1 MAKRRRL
8 RVIPLGGVGEIGKN
22 STLVEYGRDLVLLDA
37 GVKFPEEEQRGVD
50 LVIPDYT
57 YLRERRDQLRGIL
70 LTHGH
75 EDHIGAMPYLLPQ
88 LVDEQRPAIPVYGT
102 DLALGFVEARLR
114 ERRALQY
121 ADCCPVQ
128 PGRRYPLSQHVE
140 AEFVPVSHSIP
151 GSMAVVLHTPGGV
164 LIDTG
169 DFKFDPTPVSGP
181 PTDEARLRALGDAG
195 VLVLLSDTTR
205 VEVPGRTPSEQVVR
219 QAVARIVA
227 EAPGRVIITTFA
239 SNITRLQHA
248 IDTAVQHGRKV
259 AVVGRSMESNLGV
272 ALELGYLRVPEGTLA
287 TVDEAAKLRPKRAL
301 LITTGSQGEPSSALS
316 RIAAGEHR
324 TIRLLQGDT
333 VILAAS
339 PIPGNEATVARTIDN
354 LFRRGARVV
363 YNALVREIH
372 VSGHGAREELRQMLE
387 LTRPQCV
394 LPVHGEYRHL
404 LLYQQLAAEVG
415 IPAAR
420 VPIAEVGD
428 IVEFSQEGDG
438 VPRKVGQV
446 PSGSVLID
454 GLTIGNVTDV
464 VLRDRRHLSEDGV
477 IFAGLVVDRE
487 TGELLSGP
495 EIVARGFVQPDG
507 ADGLLEGA
515 AAEVRRSLRRRA
527 RQGPVEYGFLVERT
541 AQILGGYIYR
551 HTHQR
556 PMILPVVTEV

>member
-8 RVIPLGGVGEIGKN
+8 RAIPLGGVGEIGKN
-22 STLVEYGRDLVLLDA
+22 STLIEYGRDLLLIDA
-37 GVKFPEEEQRGVD
+37 GVMFPEEEQRGVD

-57 YLRERRDQLRGIL
+57 YLRERREQLRAIL
-70 LTHGH
+70 LTHAH
-75 EDHIGAMPYLLPQ
+75 EDHIGAMAYLLPQ
-88 LVDEQRPAIPVYGT
+88 LVDERRPAIPVYGS

-128 PGRRYPLSQHVE
+128 PGKRYPVSQSVD

-151 GSMAVVLHTPGGV
+151 GSMAVVLHTPAGV
-164 LIDTG
+164 LINTG

-181 PTDEARLRALGDAG
+181 QTDVRRLRQLGDAG
-195 VLVLLSDTTR
+195 VLALLSDTTR

-227 EAPGRVIITTFA
+227 EAPGRVVITTFA

-248 IDTAVQHGRKV
+248 IATAAEHGRKV
-259 AVVGRSMESNLGV
+259 AVVGRSMEANLGV
-272 ALELGYLRVPEGTLA
+272 ALELGYLKAPAGTLVEIEQA
-287 TVDEAAKLRPKRAL
+287 NKLPPKRVL

-324 TIRLLQGDT
+324 SIRLLPGDT

-339 PIPGNEATVARTIDN
+339 PIPGNEETVARTIDN

-363 YNALVREIH
+363 YNTLVPEIH
-372 VSGHGAREELRQMLE
+372 VSGHGAREELRRMLE
-387 LTRPQCV
+387 LTRPRYAV
-394 LPVHGEYRHL
+394 PVHGEYRHL

-415 IPAAR
+415 IPAERA
-420 VPIAEVGD
+420 PIVEIGE
-428 IVEFSQEGDG
+428 IVEFGPDS
-438 VPRKVGQV
+438 VRKVGQA

-454 GLTIGNVTDV
+454 GLTVGNVTNV
-464 VLRDRRHLSEDGV
+464 VLRDRQHLSEDGV
-477 IFAGLVVDRE
+477 IFASLVVDRE
-487 TGELLSGP
+487 TGRLLSGP

-507 ADGLLEGA
+507 VDGLLEGA
-515 AAEVRRSLRRRA
+515 AAEVRRALRRRA
-527 RQGPVEYGFLVERT
+527 RPGAPETGYLVERT
-541 AQILGGYIYR
+541 AQVLGGYIYR

>member
-22 STLVEYGRDLVLLDA
+22 STLIEYGRDFILIDA

-57 YLRERRDQLRGIL
+57 YLKEHRDQLRGIL

-75 EDHIGAMPYLLPQ
+75 EDHIGGLPYLLPQ
-88 LVDEQRPAIPVYGT
+88 LVEKGGRAIPIYGT
-102 DLALGFVEARLR
+102 DLALGFAKAKLA

-121 ADCCPVQ
+121 ADFCTVEA
-128 PGRRYPLSQHVE
+128 GKRYPLGQGVD

-151 GSMAVVLHTPGGV
+151 GSMAIALHTPDGV
-164 LIDTG
+164 LVATG
-169 DFKFDPTPVSGP
+169 DFKFDPTPISGP
-181 PTDEARLRALGDAG
+181 PTDEVRLRELGERG

-219 QAVARIVA
+219 ETINRIVA

-248 IDTAVQHGRKV
+248 ITTAHAYGRKV
-259 AVVGRSMESNLGV
+259 AVVGRSMEANLGV
-272 ALELGYLRVPEGTLA
+272 ALELGYLRAPEGTL
-287 TVDEAAKLRPKRAL
+287 VPVEQAAKLPPRKVL

-316 RIAAGEHR
+316 RIAVGEHR
-324 TIRLLQGDT
+324 SIRLLPGDT

-339 PIPGNEATVARTIDN
+339 PIPGNDETVAHTIDN

-363 YNALVREIH
+363 YNALVPTVH
-372 VSGHGAREELRQMLE
+372 VSGHAAREELRQMLE
-387 LTRPQCV
+387 LTRPRYAV
-394 LPVHGEYRHL
+394 PLHGEYRHL
-404 LLYQQLAAEVG
+404 LLYKELAVETG
-415 IPAAR
+415 LPPDH
-420 VPIAEVGD
+420 VPIAEIGD
-428 IVEFSQEGDG
+428 IWQFDQQTA
-438 VPRKVGQV
+438 RKIGTV

-454 GLTIGNVTDV
+454 GLTVGNVTSV
-464 VLRDRRHLSEDGV
+464 VLRDRQHLSEDGV
-477 IFAGLVVDRE
+477 IFASLVVDRD
-487 TGELLSGP
+487 TGRLLGGP
-495 EIVARGFVQPDG
+495 EIVARGFVHPDG
-507 ADGLLEGA
+507 DGLLSGA
-515 AAEVRRSLRRRA
+515 ADEVRRALKKRRGSG
-527 RQGPVEYGFLVERT
+527 QPELGFLVERT
-541 AQILGGYIYR
+541 SQVLGGYIYR

>member
-1 MAKRRRL
+1 
-8 RVIPLGGVGEIGKN
+8 
-22 STLVEYGRDLVLLDA
+22 
-37 GVKFPEEEQRGVD
+37 
-50 LVIPDYT
+50 
-57 YLRERRDQLRGIL
+57 
-70 LTHGH
+70 
-75 EDHIGAMPYLLPQ
+75 
-88 LVDEQRPAIPVYGT
+88 
-102 DLALGFVEARLR
+102 
-114 ERRALQY
+114 
-121 ADCCPVQ
+121 
-128 PGRRYPLSQHVE
+128 
-140 AEFVPVSHSIP
+140 
-151 GSMAVVLHTPGGV
+151 V

-169 DFKFDPTPVSGP
+169 DFKFDPTPVTGP
-181 PTDEARLRALGDAG
+181 PTDEARLRELGDAG

-205 VEVPGRTPSEQVVR
+205 AEVPGRTPSEQVVR
-219 QAVARIVA
+219 KAVARIVA

-248 IDTAVQHGRKV
+248 ITTAAAHGRKV
-259 AVVGRSMESNLGV
+259 AVVGRSMETNLGV
-272 ALELGYLRVPEGTLA
+272 ALELGYLRVPEGTLV
-287 TVDEAAKLRPKRAL
+287 TVDQAAKLPPKRVL

-324 TIRLLQGDT
+324 AIRLLAGDT

-339 PIPGNEATVARTIDN
+339 PIPGNEETVARTIDN

-372 VSGHGAREELRQMLE
+372 VSGHGARDELRQMLE
-387 LTRPQCV
+387 LTRPQYV
-394 LPVHGEYRHL
+394 VPVHGEYRHL

-415 IPAAR
+415 IPAERA
-420 VPIAEVGD
+420 PIVEIGD
-428 IVEFSQEGDG
+428 IVEFSQEGA
-438 VPRKVGQV
+438 RKVGQV

-487 TGELLSGP
+487 TGQLLSGP

-507 ADGLLEGA
+507 VDGLLEGA
-515 AAEVRRSLRRRA
+515 ADEVRRALRRRT

>member
-22 STLVEYGRDLVLLDA
+22 STLIEYGRDLILIDA

-88 LVDEQRPAIPVYGT
+88 LVDEQRQAIPVYGT

-128 PGRRYPLSQHVE
+128 PGKRYPLSQHIE

-151 GSMAVVLHTPGGV
+151 GSMAVVLHTPEGKV
-164 LIDTG
+164 VHTG

-181 PTDEARLRALGDAG
+181 PTDEARLRELGDAG

-205 VEVPGRTPSEQVVR
+205 AEVPGRTPSEQVVR
-219 QAVARIVA
+219 EAVARIVA

-248 IDTAVQHGRKV
+248 ITTAAAHGRKV
-259 AVVGRSMESNLGV
+259 AVVGRSMETNLGV
-272 ALELGYLRVPEGTLA
+272 ALELGYLRVPEGTLV
-287 TVDEAAKLRPKRAL
+287 TVDQAAKLPPKRVL

-324 TIRLLQGDT
+324 AIRLLAGDT

-339 PIPGNEATVARTIDN
+339 PIPGNEETVARTIDN

-372 VSGHGAREELRQMLE
+372 VSGHGARDELRQMLE
-387 LTRPQCV
+387 LTRPQYV
-394 LPVHGEYRHL
+394 VPVHGEYRHL
-404 LLYQQLAAEVG
+404 LLYQQLAGEVG

-428 IVEFSQEGDG
+428 IVEFSQEGA
-438 VPRKVGQV
+438 RKVGQV

-487 TGELLSGP
+487 TGQLLSGP

-515 AAEVRRSLRRRA
+515 ADEVRRALRRRT

>member
-22 STLVEYGRDLVLLDA
+22 STLIEYGRDLVLIDA

-88 LVDEQRPAIPVYGT
+88 LVDERRPAIPVYGT

-121 ADCCPVQ
+121 ADCCPVR
-128 PGRRYPLSQHVE
+128 PGQRYPLSEHIE

-272 ALELGYLRVPEGTLA
+272 ALELGYLRVPEGTLV
-287 TVDEAAKLRPKRAL
+287 TVDQAAKLRPKRVL

-404 LLYQQLAAEVG
+404 LLYQQLAVEVG
-415 IPAAR
+415 IPLAR

-428 IVEFSQEGDG
+428 IVEFSHEGA
-438 VPRKVGQV
+438 RKLGQV

-454 GLTIGNVTDV
+454 GLTVGNVTDV

-487 TGELLSGP
+487 TGQLLSGP

-515 AAEVRRSLRRRA
+515 AAEVRRALRRRA
-527 RQGPVEYGFLVERT
+527 HQGPVEYGFLVERT

>member
-22 STLVEYGRDLVLLDA
+22 STLIEYGRDLVLIDA

-88 LVDEQRPAIPVYGT
+88 LVDEQRQAIPVYGT

-128 PGRRYPLSQHVE
+128 PGKRYPLGQHVE

-164 LIDTG
+164 LVNTG

-181 PTDEARLRALGDAG
+181 PTDEARLRELGDAG

-205 VEVPGRTPSEQVVR
+205 AEVPGHTPSEQVVR
-219 QAVARIVA
+219 EAVARIVA

-248 IDTAVQHGRKV
+248 ITTAAAHGRKV

-272 ALELGYLRVPEGTLA
+272 ALELGYLRVPEGTLV
-287 TVDEAAKLRPKRAL
+287 TVDQAAKLPPKRVL

-324 TIRLLQGDT
+324 TIRLLSGDT

-339 PIPGNEATVARTIDN
+339 PIPGNEETVARTIDN

-372 VSGHGAREELRQMLE
+372 VSGHGARDELRQMLE
-387 LTRPQCV
+387 LTRPQYV
-394 LPVHGEYRHL
+394 VPVHGEYRHL
-404 LLYQQLAAEVG
+404 LLYQQLAGEVG

-428 IVEFSQEGDG
+428 IIEFSQEGA
-438 VPRKVGQV
+438 RKVGQV

-487 TGELLSGP
+487 TGQLLSGP

-515 AAEVRRSLRRRA
+515 AAEVRRALRRRT